1 MISYK
6 IVGNHIRNARLRLG
20 LNQAEAAER
29 AGIST
34 PYYSKYER
42 GVIKPNLDRLGD
54 ICIAL
59 NIPLETVFQGA
70 LITEDRILDNMPPSA
85 EEFEQYLQEI
95 TKKADDRTK
104 RIMMRICDELANLQA
119 ETSKEAE

>member
-1 MISYK
+1 MSG
-6 IVGNHIRNARLRLG
+6 VSSNRT
-20 LNQAEAAER
+20 
-29 AGIST
+29 ST
-34 PYYSKYER
+34 DLEIYVS
-42 GVIKPNLDRLGD
+42 
-54 ICIAL
+54 AL
-59 NIPLETVFQGA
+59 NIPLENVFQGA